1 MGPGQGQGTGD
12 HEQGMM
18 AGGDLGVILATR
30 NGPVSI
36 VTPLT
41 GAYPLVTL
49 GFAALALKEKVSRL
63 QWVCIVMI
71 LVGMFLSPGAS

>member
-1 MGPGQGQGTGD
+1 M
-12 HEQGMM
+12 GMM

-30 NGPVSI
+30 RGPVSI

-49 GFAALALKEKVSRL
+49 GFAALALKEKVTRL
-63 QWVCIVMI
+63 QWICIAMI
-71 LVGMFLSPGAS
+71 LLGMFLSPGGA